1 MPFTTGLM
9 LRDPSLHG
17 EKSSNVAPSGATG
30 VLLSGYRGFDA
41 RRAVLPKPTP
51 WLVCFFPDRQQWLSV
66 AAARAAAAI
75 AGLVAA
81 AARRLH
87 GSAVLWSFVP
97 QQLSP
102 HPKLMSLLGRLLGH
116 SVRHCRPHNMEKA
129 HASAACDHLPTTSFL
144 HFKRTR
150 NGAFQW
156 EQHLQS
162 VGRPLVNVFVLLSV
176 VCVLLN
182 LAGFILCCQGA
193 QLVSSMTSCQLSE
206 DGDVCYCCSVSHT
219 SKCPEEKLLELH
231 PAHSCS
237 TMRILLKKV
246 LFALCSLN
254 ALTTAVCLM
263 AAALRYLQIFTART
277 PCMDEPRATVEEREE
292 HTQVTDPDE
301 FVAPAPPPSY
311 FSTFYSYTPRLA
323 RQMLGDSVIPLPH
336 IFGARIKGVEV
347 FCPLDT
353 PPPYEAVAGSSTN
366 AVTQETE
373 IALTGLTMNPA
384 TTPPPPTCV
393 RGRTHVHTPDMSPQM
408 ISVSTGIVPQA
419 KPQQQLLPQWQQHT
433 SGLTPWKKA
442 GICRSKSDPVLMD
455 LAARAWSGSDTP
467 LAPFTQTTDSST
479 QTSQSTL
486 AAHTQGQV
494 TLRHFNNEIKTPRRP
509 RPCSLVD
516 YKSYRDTQ
524 QLVRKILEQP
534 DTQSLVPEVQQLV
547 DSIRN
552 VLQSDQEHMEE
563 AVRCASYIEQV
574 FTDSD
579 IGPIQPKSCQQQ
591 PAGSSSQSFHLPP
604 RRRPGLLHLQ
614 SCGDLSSFTCAALES
629 IEHQGDNRKVVLRAG
644 SRAGSRTGSRTGSHL
659 DHPYHPRPHSLIGVF
674 RETVL

>member
-1 MPFTTGLM
+1 MVKNPQMSLPVVLPGSCCQVTGASTLAE
-9 LRDPSLHG
+9 PSYRNRPRGLSA
-17 EKSSNVAPSGATG
+17 SSRIASSGSRLLLPG
-30 VLLSGYRGFDA
+30 RPLLS
-41 RRAVLPKPTP
+41 L
-51 WLVCFFPDRQQWLSV
+51 
-66 AAARAAAAI
+66 
-75 AGLVAA
+75 GL
-81 AARRLH
+81 L
-87 GSAVLWSFVP
+87 
-97 QQLSP
+97 QL
-102 HPKLMSLLGRLLGH
+102 LLGGSMVALSFGALSLSNSPPIRNSCPFWAGCSVILSGIVGLTTWRRPMLL
-116 SVRHCRPHNMEKA
+116 
-129 HASAACDHLPTTSFL
+129 
-144 HFKRTR
+144 
-150 NGAFQW
+150 
-156 EQHLQS
+156 
-162 VGRPLVNVFVLLSV
+162 LVNVFVLLSV